1 VVLDL
6 GPELAQRDPAAF
18 ARAVGAAVALP
29 DPPVEEIE
37 ALLDGWAAGPDEGLA
52 VAAVRA
58 YAAVARV
65 RPEWVADETRKLTAA
80 MDHPSERVQQA
91 ASAALTS
98 LQREPP
104 T

>member
-58 YAAVARV
+58 YAEVARV

-80 MDHPSERVQQA
+80 MDHPSEQVR
-91 ASAALTS
+91 SAARSALEG